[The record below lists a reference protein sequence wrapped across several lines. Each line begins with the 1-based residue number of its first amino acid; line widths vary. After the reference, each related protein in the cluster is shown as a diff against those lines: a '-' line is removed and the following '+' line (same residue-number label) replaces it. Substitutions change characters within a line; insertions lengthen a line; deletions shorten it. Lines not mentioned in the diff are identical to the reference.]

1 MGFVKVGDAVT
12 VDYLDEKGDKVPQ
25 EELDKLAQETEE
37 EETTT
42 EQDD

>member
-1 MGFVKVGDAVT
+1 MGFVKTGDAVD

-25 EELDKLAQETEE
+25 EDLDKLAQEIKE